1 LEKGRK
7 GKGDFKKKQR
17 GKKKKKESQRQE
29 EDDWG
34 VKKKTETVQ
43 LCFVSGVREQT
54 EAKKKKKK
62 KINPRGVVKRREREK
77 RKKKGKKEAWKKKK
91 GKPREGE
98 IIIKHTRLE
107 ECAFALGLAARLGD
121 RGVEDSTDSLIKDDL
136 ETLLGEGRAL
146 EVLVGVD
153 LTGLLLTLLDR
164 DGAALV
170 LLAQLLLGVVIVTEI
185 ELCADKDDGDLGTVV
200 AHLGVPL

>member
-1 LEKGRK
+1 
-7 GKGDFKKKQR
+7 
-17 GKKKKKESQRQE
+17 
-29 EDDWG
+29 

-77 RKKKGKKEAWKKKK
+77 RKKKGKKGAWKKKKK

-121 RGVEDSTDSLIKDDL
+121 RGVEDSTDGLIKDDL
-136 ETLLGEGRAL
+136 EALLGEGRAL

-153 LTGLLLTLLDR
+153 LTGLLLTLLDG
-164 DGAALV
+164 DGTTLV
-170 LLAQLLLGVVIVTEI
+170 LLAQLLLSVVVVTEI